1 MQWSKWFIFL
11 NIFFIL
17 QNNYL
22 FFRII
27 FGHLFS
33 VYFADPVSILVFF
46 SILNLFFSIYASL
59 YYTYFHFLIHE
70 DTKNMRQMKLLNGS
84 VKYA

>member
-1 MQWSKWFIFL
+1 MTPSFFNKGNSVEIKNSIYFDSMVEMVYFL
-11 NIFFIL
+11 EYFFIL

-46 SILNLFFSIYASL
+46 PILNLFFSMYAS
-59 YYTYFHFLIHE
+59 HE
-70 DTKNMRQMKLLNGS
+70 
-84 VKYA
+84 V

>member
-1 MQWSKWFIFL
+1 MVEVVYFVEY
-11 NIFFIL
+11 FFIL
-17 QNNYL
+17 QNDYY

-46 SILNLFFSIYASL
+46 SILNLFFFMYAS
-59 YYTYFHFLIHE
+59 H
-70 DTKNMRQMKLLNGS
+70 D
-84 VKYA
+84 V

>member
-11 NIFFIL
+11 NIFLFCKIIIK
-17 QNNYL
+17 

-33 VYFADPVSILVFF
+33 VDFAGPVSILVFF
-46 SILNLFFSIYASL
+46 SILNLFFSIYAGH
-59 YYTYFHFLIHE
+59 YYY
-70 DTKNMRQMKLLNGS
+70 M
-84 VKYA
+84 YALFIICISTF